1 MFTMLGT
8 VLIMSGINS
17 FTPHNNPRCHGRPL
31 REESEVDRGQAV
43 SGVPGLSS
51 SKSGV

>member
-17 FTPHNNPRCHGRPL
+17 FTPHSNPRCHGRPL
-31 REESEVDRGQAV
+31 REESERPAV

>member
-1 MFTMLGT
+1 MFTMLST

-17 FTPHNNPRCHGRPL
+17 FTPHSNPRCRGCPL
-31 REESEVDRGQAV
+31 SEESEVESGQAV